1 MLLFLKQCAITT
13 TYIVVIYRMDL
24 NICRLVGFT
33 ESPEVRLPRIQK
45 GNTSIWVKSNKEG
58 KSRDLSSRE
67 RETVVRRKCDLQSC
81 S

>member
-1 MLLFLKQCAITT
+1 MLLFLRQRAITT

-33 ESPEVRLPRIQK
+33 ESPEVCLPRIQK
-45 GNTSIWVKSNKEG
+45 GNISIWVKSNKEG